1 MWDACGTLNFHVIPD
16 VCKNCL
22 TGPFSTFMMSIFISS
37 LAPMKS
43 VFQSKRINLT
53 GFRSAKKRRRA
64 FMNEELDISLTIS
77 MCIALE
83 TRQVNSIAHRFLL
96 AAPRVL
102 RVTISNRPKVSI
114 PIEVNG
120 GPELSRSGEI
130 SAIYCISQLL
140 LNLRHVTQLCIKDDI
155 ILLAP
160 IAQYPPVR
168 TARSVK
174 NLS

>member
-1 MWDACGTLNFHVIPD
+1 
-16 VCKNCL
+16 
-22 TGPFSTFMMSIFISS
+22 
-37 LAPMKS
+37 
-43 VFQSKRINLT
+43 
-53 GFRSAKKRRRA
+53 
-64 FMNEELDISLTIS
+64 MNEELDISLTIS

-120 GPELSRSGEI
+120 GPELSRSGGI
-130 SAIYCISQLL
+130 SAIYCISLFL
-140 LNLRHVTQLCIKDDI
+140 TNLRHVTQLCIKDDI

-160 IAQYPPVR
+160 IAQYPPLR
-168 TARSVK
+168 TAPSVK
-174 NLS
+174 SLP

>member
-1 MWDACGTLNFHVIPD
+1 MWDACGTLNFHVISD

-22 TGPFSTFMMSIFISS
+22 TGPFSTYMVSIFISS

-43 VFQSKRINLT
+43 VSQSERINLT
-53 GFRSAKKRRRA
+53 GPRSAKKRRRA

-102 RVTISNRPKVSI
+102 RAAISNRSKVSI

-120 GPELSRSGEI
+120 GPDRELSRSGGI
-130 SAIYCISQLL
+130 SAIYCISLL
-140 LNLRHVTQLCIKDDI
+140 LLSLRHVTQLCIKDDI

-160 IAQYPPVR
+160 IA
-168 TARSVK
+168 
-174 NLS
+174 